1 MALLNE
7 GALKLAKILKNTVE
21 QMEKRKDTIFNVREP
36 RIAISRCEEMRQL
49 LFFSHKIHNH
59 TNSHLKGNSKPVMCN
74 HRNPPT
80 RKTGKCCLL
89 LRTSILLLRVLDRKD
104 FLAKLEIYFL
114 GM

>member
-7 GALKLAKILKNTVE
+7 GALKLARIHKNTVE
-21 QMEKRKDTIFNVREP
+21 QMEKRKDTVFNEREP
-36 RIAISRCEEMRQL
+36 RVAIRRCEEMQQL
-49 LFFSHKIHNH
+49 ICSSQKTHNH

-80 RKTGKCCLL
+80 RKTGRCCLL

-104 FLAKLEIYFL
+104 FSAKLELYFL